1 MKHNYYAMK
10 TFLGLLAS
18 FLPLLWINAA
28 DPVPA
33 FPGAEGFG
41 MYTTGG
47 RGGKVYHVTSLAD
60 DGSEGTL
67 RYAVG
72 KSGART
78 IVFDVSGTIELTSR
92 LKISNGDLTIA
103 GQTAPGDGICLK
115 NFETYVGADN
125 LIIRFIRF
133 RLGTDKPDYTDGK
146 ATQDRDAIWGRNQK
160 NIILDH
166 CSMSWCTDE
175 CASFYGN
182 QNFTMQ
188 WCLVAESLRGSIHPK
203 GYHGYGGIWG
213 GQGASFHHNLVAHH
227 DSRTPRL
234 CGSRYSNQPDKE
246 LVDLRNNVFY
256 NWGATN
262 SGYAGEG
269 GSYNFVNNYY
279 KSGPATK
286 SSIKYRIFE
295 PWADDG
301 KNDQPQGVYGH
312 FYVKGNYME
321 DKGDNWDWNG
331 FDVNNSNNGSMN
343 KNSITSYSEYNVSP
357 VSTQTA
363 KVAYEKVLKYAGAS
377 LHRDAVDERVA
388 NETKGRSYTYKGSV
402 LGGLG
407 IIDKPSDVGGW
418 PQLKSQPA
426 PTDSDGDG
434 IPDEWESAHGLN
446 PNNGSDGAALASD
459 NSGYTNLEIYLNS
472 LVCEIM
478 SDGVAD
484 ALNSASQIS
493 CEVPSLNPGGD
504 DEHEGGEGQNDDEQY
519 APSATANHANY
530 DFVVGVDG
538 DFAAAKAAAESS
550 TKSRFI
556 IFFPNG
562 SYNIGPL
569 TGNENQMTT
578 WGKGN
583 VSFVGQSTEGVT
595 IYNTA
600 STEGISVTATLCF
613 SSSAG
618 NLYLQDLTLQN
629 KAVNNPNASA
639 NRYVVVQDKGN
650 KNIYKRVRM
659 LSTQDTYYSNTG
671 AGRSYLE
678 ECEIHGTVDFICG
691 GGDIFFDRCLLYLEN
706 RANDCIA
713 APAGTGEWGYVFSN
727 CTIDGYAS
735 TDKNFTLGRAWNKS
749 PRAVYINTTMK
760 KIPTDA
766 AWGNPINNVM
776 PVLFA
781 EYNSRDAYGNV
792 VNLSNRRS
800 YYEKNGVTAWVNP
813 QLSAS
818 DAAKYTLRNVLSGS
832 DNWTPDNDV
841 KLVSA
846 PKVIYE
852 NGLLKWPDND
862 SALCYVIFKNDRYVG
877 NVSTNAYAL
886 PEGTQESDVF
896 TVRAANR
903 MGGLG
908 AASNKVTPSGFTEPV
923 EQPVE
928 HEQPSN
934 STIIF
939 HYNNGSLSSSTGNPD
954 YLNRWNCTDS
964 GKEDFG
970 WCITGNTAKSVL
982 YGDAI
987 SYNGGSYKTMKNS
1000 NGAQNTLYLPQDVVP
1015 VKITFVGYTNAEDGV
1030 AYLSEVAGHELSM
1043 PLSAN
1048 KSGSGYASNPSVVSY
1063 EFTEDVRDN
1072 FTFTF
1077 SNKQVCFIAIL
1088 EVKTS
1093 VETGVKEV
1101 SDTNAE
1107 DGACY
1112 DLQGRL
1118 IVPAEGSLFVKN
1130 GKLYYW
1136 MK

>member
-1 MKHNYYAMK
+1 MKRIARI
-10 TFLGLLAS
+10 
-18 FLPLLWINAA
+18 LPLLLTLLAGECFA
-28 DPVPA
+28 DTPA

-47 RGGKVYHVTSLAD
+47 RGGKVYHVTTLED
-60 DGSEGTL
+60 NGQVGSL

-72 KSGART
+72 QSGPRT

-92 LKISNGDLTIA
+92 LNITKGDLTIA

-115 NFETYVGADN
+115 NYETYLNADN
-125 LIIRFIRF
+125 VIIRFIRF
-133 RLGTDKPDYTDGK
+133 RLGTDKPDVASDG
-146 ATQDRDAIWGRNQK
+146 TISQDRDAIWGRNRK

-234 CGSRYSNQPDKE
+234 CGSRYSNEPDKE

-256 NWGATN
+256 NWGNTN

-301 KNDQPQGVYGH
+301 KNSQPQGVYGH
-312 FYVKGNYME
+312 YYVKGNYME

-343 KNSITSYSEYNVSP
+343 KSSITSYSEYKVTP
-357 VSTQTA
+357 VSTHTA

-377 LHRDAVDERVA
+377 LHRDAVDQRIA
-388 NETKGRSYTYKGSV
+388 NETKSRSYTYKGSV

-418 PQLKSQPA
+418 PTLKSASA
-426 PTDSDGDG
+426 PKDSDGDG
-434 IPDEWESAHGLN
+434 IPDSWESAHGLN
-446 PNNGSDGAALASD
+446 PNNASDGNATNAE
-459 NSGYTNLEIYLNS
+459 GYTNLELYMNS
-472 LVCEIM
+472 LVCEMM

-484 ALNSASQIS
+484 ALNSVSKIT
-493 CEVPSLNPGGD
+493 CDVTTNPGAGNQ
-504 DEHEGGEGQNDDEQY
+504 GGETSEDDGQYQ
-519 APSATANHANY
+519 PSATANHGKY

-538 DFAAAKAAAESS
+538 NFAAAKAAAEASS
-550 TKSRFI
+550 KSRFI

-562 SYNIGPL
+562 NYNIGTL

-583 VSFVGQSTEGVT
+583 VSFVGQSTAGVT

-613 SSSAG
+613 SSSAS

-629 KAVNNPNASA
+629 KAYNNPTASA
-639 NRYVVVQDKGN
+639 NRFVVVQDKGN

-727 CTIDGYAS
+727 CTIDGYDN
-735 TDKNFTLGRAWNKS
+735 TNKNYTLGRAWNKS

-760 KIPTDA
+760 KVPTDA
-766 AWGNPINNVM
+766 AWGNPINAVM

-781 EYNSRDAYGNV
+781 EYNSRDAFGNAL
-792 VNLSNRRS
+792 NLSNRRS
-800 YYEKNGVTAWVNP
+800 FYEKNGVTAYVNP
-813 QLSAS
+813 VLSAS

-832 DNWTPDNDV
+832 DNWQPDNDV

-846 PKVIYE
+846 PKVVLKDGY
-852 NGLLKWPDND
+852 LKWVDND
-862 SALCYVIFKNDRYVG
+862 SALCYVVFKNDTYVA
-877 NVSTNAYAL
+877 NVATNSYAL
-886 PEGTQESDVF
+886 PAGTQESDVF

-908 AASNKVTPSGFTEPV
+908 VSSNKVTANGFKEPV
-923 EQPVE
+923 IPDDPTVPVT
-928 HEQPSN
+928 N
-934 STIIF
+934 STVVF
-939 HYNNGSLSSSTGNPD
+939 HYNNGSLSSSTGNAD
-954 YLNRWNCTDS
+954 YLNLWTCTDS
-964 GKEDFG
+964 GKEEYG
-970 WCITGNTAKSVL
+970 WCITGNTQKSVL
-982 YGDAI
+982 YGENI

-1000 NGAQNTLYLPQDVVP
+1000 NGAQNTVYLPKDVVP

-1030 AYLSEVAGHELSM
+1030 ATLSEVAGHQVSM
-1043 PLSAN
+1043 PFSVN
-1048 KSGSGYASNPSVVSY
+1048 KLESYGSNPSVVSY
-1063 EFTEDVRDN
+1063 EFTEDIHDSFS
-1072 FTFTF
+1072 FTFTD
-1077 SNKQVCFIAIL
+1077 KQVCFIAFL
-1088 EVKTS
+1088 EVKSGEPTL
-1093 VETGVKEV
+1093 VEDLFSTEEEG
-1101 SDTNAE
+1101 
-1107 DGACY
+1107 DGRCY
-1112 DLQGRL
+1112 DMLGRPV
-1118 IVPAEGSLFVKN
+1118 IPTEGMMFIRN
-1130 GKLYYW
+1130 GKLY
-1136 MK
+1136 MMVK